1 MDFRGY
7 SDERTR
13 PVGVANLATRCGAA
27 AQKLTEVSSSLHGTS
42 SRNCPVASPGGKLP
56 DLTAL
61 RNRQGWL
68 MRGGDRLVNGC
79 SWMNGI
85 CPGFLHLTGKSET
98 FSYRRPSSASLR
110 SAAFPRGKPRGGSDG
125 CFHTMHPVVPE
136 AAGRQVGDP
145 YSGRVEIGSVFHS
158 SYFTTSVSPFGLTAP
173 PVGAPRRLRRNGGW
187 GKAAQ

>member
-1 MDFRGY
+1 M
-7 SDERTR
+7 
-13 PVGVANLATRCGAA
+13 
-27 AQKLTEVSSSLHGTS
+27 VSEFL
-42 SRNCPVASPGGKLP
+42 ASPGGKLTG
-56 DLTAL
+56 LTAL

-85 CPGFLHLTGKSET
+85 CSGFLHLTGKSET

-110 SAAFPRGKPRGGSDG
+110 SAASPRGKPRGGSDG

-145 YSGRVEIGSVFHS
+145 YSGGEDPASG
-158 SYFTTSVSPFGLTAP
+158 
-173 PVGAPRRLRRNGGW
+173 RLRAAPTVVMQNRWSIPSNVVHLPQAAHAAMGVG

>member
-1 MDFRGY
+1 M
-7 SDERTR
+7 
-13 PVGVANLATRCGAA
+13 
-27 AQKLTEVSSSLHGTS
+27 VSEFL
-42 SRNCPVASPGGKLP
+42 ASPGGKLP
-56 DLTAL
+56 GLTAL

-145 YSGRVEIGSVFHS
+145 YSGGEDPASGR
-158 SYFTTSVSPFGLTAP
+158 LRAAP
-173 PVGAPRRLRRNGGW
+173 TVVMQNRWSIPSNVVHPLRRLRRNGCGR
-187 GKAAQ
+187 KAAQ

>member
-1 MDFRGY
+1 M
-7 SDERTR
+7 
-13 PVGVANLATRCGAA
+13 
-27 AQKLTEVSSSLHGTS
+27 VSEFL
-42 SRNCPVASPGGKLP
+42 ASPGGKLTG
-56 DLTAL
+56 LTAL

-85 CPGFLHLTGKSET
+85 CSGFLHLTGKSET

-110 SAAFPRGKPRGGSDG
+110 SAASPRGKPRGGSDS

-145 YSGRVEIGSVFHS
+145 YSGGE
-158 SYFTTSVSPFGLTAP
+158 
-173 PVGAPRRLRRNGGW
+173 APRQRAAKSRPYGGDAKPLVNTIQRSTPPSGGCAAMGAGGRPPNENGWEGAFPPSHCAR
-187 GKAAQ
+187 GCQ

>member
-1 MDFRGY
+1 M
-7 SDERTR
+7 
-13 PVGVANLATRCGAA
+13 
-27 AQKLTEVSSSLHGTS
+27 VSEFL
-42 SRNCPVASPGGKLP
+42 ASPGGKLS

-85 CPGFLHLTGKSET
+85 CSGFLHLTGKSET

-110 SAAFPRGKPRGGSDG
+110 SAASPRGKPRGGSDG

-145 YSGRVEIGSVFHS
+145 YSGGEDPASGRLSPPYWCCGRHGYFVPEGRRPPNENWLGGSIPSQPLCAGMSVS
-158 SYFTTSVSPFGLTAP
+158 SYSRSGRSP
-173 PVGAPRRLRRNGGW
+173 R
-187 GKAAQ
+187 